1 MLSFFGLRDE
11 SLRAAGRILLARETQ
26 ADLILPCTFRTLVD
40 DNQQYQH
47 RNENKGGQRTQLRCQ
62 SAFAR
67 IGVDVGGE
75 RFQSFVSNGEYGYC
89 EVVDRERKG
98 KDEAAY
104 HTRKYLRKNY
114 LAQCLKG
121 SGAEVEGGFVHVLV
135 HLLQAGHYAQHY
147 VRGAECDVRQYHGCE
162 SLRDT
167 ATDEQQEQR
176 HARNDVRIH
185 HRNGIGE
192 VHYPAR
198 ACAQVEDADGRD
210 AAQRRTGGGC
220 QHGNGKG
227 VPDGARQ
234 RVVHA
239 AREEGAVQLGGES
252 RPVAQHFG
260 FGEGEYHD
268 DKDRRVQQR
277 KQQPQIAFGKNI
289 KEAALC
295 RIWGLVFY

>member
-1 MLSFFGLRDE
+1 MKP
-11 SLRAAGRILLARETQ
+11 
-26 ADLILPCTFRTLVD
+26 LII
-40 DNQQYQH
+40 
-47 RNENKGGQRTQLRCQ
+47 
-62 SAFAR
+62 S
-67 IGVDVGGE
+67 
-75 RFQSFVSNGEYGYC
+75 
-89 EVVDRERKG
+89 
-98 KDEAAY
+98 
-104 HTRKYLRKNY
+104 RKYLRQNY

-121 SGAEVEGGFVHVLV
+121 SGAKVEGGFVYVLV

-192 VHYPAR
+192 VHHPAR
-198 ACAQVEDADGRD
+198 ACAQVEDTDGRD

-239 AREEGAVQLGGES
+239 AREEGAYSLVENPVQLPSTLASVKENTMMI
-252 RPVAQHFG
+252 RI
-260 FGEGEYHD
+260 GEYSSASSSH
-268 DKDRRVQQR
+268 R
-277 KQQPQIAFGKNI
+277 
-289 KEAALC
+289 
-295 RIWGLVFY
+295 